1 MSTVLISLLVV
12 AGICILLA
20 IGYINHIVEANRL
33 EKARLKADLSDRL
46 RRCELLAEGLPG
58 QMMTPAL
65 KALLYRLQLHYCQK
79 LLALDKNNA
88 ELRQRSNLLQAEV
101 AKGEAVGAANLP
113 QKISSEAIAKDVRFQ
128 LEGLTAQIA
137 HASQKR
143 LLSAEEAQRWDAE
156 ARHMLVL
163 MNIELFTSLG
173 QTALQQNHPGQ
184 ARLAFE
190 RGVQYLRKIPGNSR
204 YQQSLQI
211 LEAQLE
217 RANALVLQN
226 STLSEGSSELNEGLK
241 QLEGEELWKKNPIY
255 D

>member
-1 MSTVLISLLVV
+1 MRIVLEHEQPLLASRTGEERALGFERHERLQVV
-12 AGICILLA
+12 A
-20 IGYINHIVEANRL
+20 H
-33 EKARLKADLSDRL
+33 D
-46 RRCELLAEGLPG
+46 P
-58 QMMTPAL
+58 
-65 KALLYRLQLHYCQK
+65 
-79 LLALDKNNA
+79 
-88 ELRQRSNLLQAEV
+88 RQRQV
-101 AKGEAVGAANLP
+101 RRGRD
-113 QKISSEAIAKDVRFQ
+113 DV
-128 LEGLTAQIA
+128 
-137 HASQKR
+137 
-143 LLSAEEAQRWDAE
+143 AEEAQRWDAE